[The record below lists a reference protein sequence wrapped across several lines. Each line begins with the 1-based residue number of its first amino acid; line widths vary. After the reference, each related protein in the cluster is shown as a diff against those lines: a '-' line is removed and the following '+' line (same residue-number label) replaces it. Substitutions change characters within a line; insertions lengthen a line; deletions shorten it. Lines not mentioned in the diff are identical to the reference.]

1 MNKKLSIPLILMIMV
16 FLIVCPAEATDVVKN
31 TLMLWYSKV
40 LPSLL
45 PTMILVKMILNS
57 NIKIKRVQPF
67 CVVSG
72 ILCGFPIGAT
82 TSLNC
87 VRNGKLSREKGL
99 MFATLFNQFSP
110 AFLASYIGME
120 CLGESP
126 IVVLSVLY
134 GAQIVLYLLLH
145 LTNRSKEQHYIHCE
159 PQKNETFPTDVNYK
173 VVDASIL
180 SSCEALVKICGYMIL
195 CTLIN
200 AMIYQIGKNAVL
212 QALLAPT
219 LEMTSGV
226 ATLIQTS
233 LPYHLRYSLLFAF
246 VSFGGIS
253 GLLQVQS
260 MVRES
265 GISMLKYT
273 SVKMISAV
281 LTGLIAY
288 LYYSISH

>member
-1 MNKKLSIPLILMIMV
+1 M
-16 FLIVCPAEATDVVKN
+16 
-31 TLMLWYSKV
+31 
-40 LPSLL
+40 
-45 PTMILVKMILNS
+45 
-57 NIKIKRVQPF
+57 
-67 CVVSG
+67 
-72 ILCGFPIGAT
+72 
-82 TSLNC
+82 
-87 VRNGKLSREKGL
+87 
-99 MFATLFNQFSP
+99 
-110 AFLASYIGME
+110 
-120 CLGESP
+120 
-126 IVVLSVLY
+126 
-134 GAQIVLYLLLH
+134 LLH